1 MESQVKSFLTQK
13 TYTSQLEK
21 LEEEDRDAMSELYK
35 ISISGTDILVAPG
48 KTIMTESGVAYCYV
62 YVIQQDKVICKLGV
76 YEKKTDTMP
85 MFFDLSSFP
94 EDSLRLFEE
103 YEIVPTRLLDFKMKE
118 ELASSNNVFDY
129 LIRELFPKIQDKK
142 KRLNETYSLLHKIYT
157 KDDQD
162 KEMRPIL
169 KLISAT
175 RKTDPTES
183 FLETLKQQATDKNKF
198 ALTLLAL
205 QPFFNVK
212 FQFKNDTEHFEN
224 VQKYEELARRWA
236 FDAPTTLNVNIDTYE
251 WIQDNGL
258 SVIPEETSKMN
269 SVNKR
274 EPEEFKSE
282 PETEPESE
290 PYEPVAETE
299 PDLPLEPIGELEEYN
314 PEPEPASVPL
324 PRPPPVRKGQTMKT
338 KAPKESKASKV
349 PKESKVPKA
358 PTVRGTSMNEVIEP
372 TPSVPLNSP
381 SMNDIERPLPDLPLN
396 DGPRGTSLNSVA
408 ITKPVKRTKAKSSES
423 MEEPEPSAKIKIKR
437 ISKPKTK
444 PKSESTKE

>member
-35 ISISGTDILVAPG
+35 ISISGNDILVAPG

-118 ELASSNNVFDY
+118 EMASSNNIFDY
-129 LIRELFPKIQDKK
+129 LIRELFPRLQDKK

-162 KEMRPIL
+162 KDMRPIL

-175 RKTDPTES
+175 RKTEPTES

-224 VQKYEELARRWA
+224 VQKYEEMARRWA

-251 WIQDNGL
+251 WIQDTGL

-274 EPEEFKSE
+274 EPEEFKS
-282 PETEPESE
+282 EPESE

-314 PEPEPASVPL
+314 PEPEPASAIASVPL
-324 PRPPPVRKGQTMKT
+324 PRPPPVRKGQSQTMKT
-338 KAPKESKASKV
+338 KAPKV
-349 PKESKVPKA
+349 PKESKA

-381 SMNDIERPLPDLPLN
+381 SMNDIERRLPDLPLN
-396 DGPRGTSLNSVA
+396 DGPRGTSLNA
-408 ITKPVKRTKAKSSES
+408 IAISKPVKRTKAKSSES
-423 MEEPEPSAKIKIKR
+423 SESMEEPSAKIKIKR